1 MTLNPASSVLDSH
14 HECQDFKNSI
24 STLLDTLLFFVQAR
38 QLENQ
43 IDTKL
48 ASLGKLGT
56 NFSKSSSGS
65 AKTPLLAGD
74 ETSNQSA
81 FESLSAELSQLLGRL
96 SEVRK

>member
-1 MTLNPASSVLDSH
+1 MH
-14 HECQDFKNSI
+14 
-24 STLLDTLLFFVQAR
+24 FFVQAR

-74 ETSNQSA
+74 ESSNQSA
-81 FESLSAELSQLLGRL
+81 FESLSTELSQLLGRL
-96 SEVRK
+96 SEVGTNSFHCYMHFTRTLVVAL

>member
-1 MTLNPASSVLDSH
+1 MSQILPI
-14 HECQDFKNSI
+14 K
-24 STLLDTLLFFVQAR
+24 AR

-74 ETSNQSA
+74 ESSNQNA
-81 FESLSAELSQLLGRL
+81 FETLSAELSQLLGRL
-96 SEVRK
+96 SEVRT

>member
-1 MTLNPASSVLDSH
+1 MALITYT
-14 HECQDFKNSI
+14 ECNV
-24 STLLDTLLFFVQAR
+24 TYFVQAR

-48 ASLGKLGT
+48 ASFGKLGT
-56 NFSKSSSGS
+56 NFSKSSSSGSSSSS

-81 FESLSAELSQLLGRL
+81 FESLSAELSQLLSRL
-96 SEVRK
+96 SEVCSTTRSMLIRDT

>member
-1 MTLNPASSVLDSH
+1 MALITYT
-14 HECQDFKNSI
+14 ECNV
-24 STLLDTLLFFVQAR
+24 TYFVQAR

-56 NFSKSSSGS
+56 NFSKSNSGS
-65 AKTPLLAGD
+65 AKTPLLAGG

-81 FESLSAELSQLLGRL
+81 FESLSAELSQLLNRL
-96 SEVRK
+96 SEVRKIYFINHP